1 MKKSILLLIGV
12 ATLLVYLSG
21 CAGSTEENIPF
32 RDYDHTPTLLGKPDA
47 RLLSEFEH
55 YAKGMY
61 QTDSLHNRV
70 KPPFPT
76 RNREVLFEILEPAL
90 KPNLEKLRLLPYDE
104 LISEI
109 AAFNHRVYRAL
120 WGSDFYRWGGDMFD
134 LDDPQP
140 EGIGA
145 EKPFGLDCSGFTTAP
160 YEIAVHLG
168 LLKAEQAVFA
178 TQGYRLFCER
188 TGFADGGALN
198 GGSNRY
204 RLDTRELDQL
214 GTELFRMEKGS
225 QPTDAQINMLRGG
238 DIVGRNG
245 HFGII
250 IMMEGEPY
258 FIESG
263 GWVCHRVD
271 GLPVH
276 ARTALE
282 IFARNGYLTIRRC
295 LEIND

>member
-1 MKKSILLLIGV
+1 MKKTILLFVCTAI
-12 ATLLVYLSG
+12 LLVSLSG
-21 CAGSTEENIPF
+21 CAGSTEESIPF
-32 RDYDHTPTLLGKPDA
+32 KDYDHTPTLLGKPDA
-47 RLLSEFEH
+47 QLLSQFDR
-55 YAKGMY
+55 YAKGLY

-76 RNREVLFEILEPAL
+76 RNREVLMELLVPALEP
-90 KPNLEKLRLLPYDE
+90 NLNKLRLLPHDE

-120 WGSDFYRWGGDMFD
+120 WGSDFYRWGGDIFD

-145 EKPFGLDCSGFTTAP
+145 EKMFGLDCSGFTTAP

-168 LLKAEQAVFA
+168 LLKAEQTVFA
-178 TQGYRLFCER
+178 SQGYRLFCER
-188 TGFADGGALN
+188 TGFVDGGALD

-214 GTELFRMEKGS
+214 GRELFRIEKGS
-225 QPTDAQINMLRGG
+225 QPTEAQIKMLRGG

-250 IMMEGEPY
+250 IMLEGEPY

-276 ARTALE
+276 ARNALE

-295 LEIND
+295 LEMND